1 MTRIMV
7 GTDQGLHVFDGD
19 GTPGRVD
26 HAGSK
31 VTALGAEYPEVWAV
45 VDGTEIWRSA
55 GGGWDRRGTL
65 EELRANCVADTRA
78 GYVIG
83 TYPGQAAKDEGKTL
97 GLPLHLEARGTYVI
111 GKDAHLQTE
120 L

>member
-31 VTALGAEYPEVWAV
+31 VTALGAE
-45 VDGTEIWRSA
+45 S
-55 GGGWDRRGTL
+55 
-65 EELRANCVADTRA
+65 
-78 GYVIG
+78 
-83 TYPGQAAKDEGKTL
+83 
-97 GLPLHLEARGTYVI
+97 LEAKQLCETHE
-111 GKDAHLQTE
+111 KQKLPWSH
-120 L
+120 